1 MTDLKYEYLFNIDGK
16 LTHHSEAIRLNEYS
30 LYPGESLDYIYKEG
44 DQRQYFAI
52 KKVSNNPFE
61 EITLKKVGG
70 ESIEHYNAKMKIAYE
85 KKYFDTIFQQWIEFD
100 SVIAEKQQEGNKR
113 PDLSCY
119 DSNGNLILCIE
130 IYFTNSKSLED
141 IEKLKNIKVPIVEID
156 INYDNRCKHIILTE
170 VLESNRSKFEE
181 IEREIKFEETRYRQ
195 LAEQLSPGTN
205 KIIKRIENIEREF
218 KEQSAVRLSK
228 INNWLQIRKPRNITK
243 QSTFSEVESSKK
255 IRSNFSLEQINNW
268 LQERINRI
276 EGEPNS
282 LDKIKT
288 TEREIK
294 KIKANGEKT
303 DYRIG
308 KLESEINR
316 TENNLRE
323 RRKSFKEIA
332 SKSKIKW
339 FRNSWMTDKSYDLV
353 NEIKYWLS

>member
-1 MTDLKYEYLFNIDGK
+1 MTDLKYEYLFNSDGK

-44 DQRQYFAI
+44 NERQYFAL

-85 KKYFDTIFQQWIEFD
+85 KKYFDTIFNQWIEFD
-100 SVIAEKQQEGNKR
+100 FIVAEKQQEGNKI

-119 DSNGNLILCIE
+119 DSNGNLILCVE

-141 IEKLKNIKVPIVEID
+141 IEKLKNIKVPIVEIN
-156 INYDNRCKHIILTE
+156 INYDNRCKHIVLTE
-170 VLESNRSKFEE
+170 VLESNRQKLADINFKLQEFEQEQQGLETEYNRLADELQKGLSGITTDIKYFE
-181 IEREIKFEETRYRQ
+181 INFKTRIY
-195 LAEQLSPGTN
+195 
-205 KIIKRIENIEREF
+205 KID
-218 KEQSAVRLSK
+218 
-228 INNWLQIRKPRNITK
+228 
-243 QSTFSEVESSKK
+243 
-255 IRSNFSLEQINNW
+255 NW
-268 LQERINRI
+268 LQERLSRI

-282 LDKIKT
+282 FDKIKT
-288 TEREIK
+288 AEREIK
-294 KIKANGEKT
+294 KIEANGEKT

-316 TENNLRE
+316 IEINIKQ
-323 RRKSFKEIA
+323 RKTSFREIA
-332 SKSKIKW
+332 SKSKIEW
-339 FRNSWMTDKSYDLV
+339 FRNSWMTSKSFDLI

>member
-1 MTDLKYEYLFNIDGK
+1 MTDLKYEYLFNSDGK

-44 DQRQYFAI
+44 NERQYFAL

-85 KKYFDTIFQQWIEFD
+85 KKYFDTIFNQWIEFD
-100 SVIAEKQQEGNKR
+100 FIVAEKQQEGNKI

-119 DSNGNLILCIE
+119 DSNGNLILCVE

-141 IEKLKNIKVPIVEID
+141 IEKLKNIKVPIVEIN
-156 INYDNRCKHIILTE
+156 INYDNRCKHIVLTE
-170 VLESNRSKFEE
+170 VLESNRQKLADINFKLQEFEQEQQGLETEYNRLADELQKGLSGITTDIKYFE
-181 IEREIKFEETRYRQ
+181 INFKTRIY
-195 LAEQLSPGTN
+195 
-205 KIIKRIENIEREF
+205 KID
-218 KEQSAVRLSK
+218 
-228 INNWLQIRKPRNITK
+228 
-243 QSTFSEVESSKK
+243 
-255 IRSNFSLEQINNW
+255 NW
-268 LQERINRI
+268 LQERLSKI

-282 LDKIKT
+282 FDKIKT
-288 TEREIK
+288 AEREIK
-294 KIKANGEKT
+294 KIEANGEKT

-316 TENNLRE
+316 IEIDIKQ
-323 RRKSFKEIA
+323 RKTSFREIA
-332 SKSKIKW
+332 SKSKIEW
-339 FRNSWMTDKSYDLV
+339 FRNSWMTNKSFDLI

>member
-1 MTDLKYEYLFNIDGK
+1 MTDLKYEYLFNSDGK

-30 LYPGESLDYIYKEG
+30 LYPGEVLDYIYKEG
-44 DQRQYFAI
+44 EQRQYFAL

-61 EITLKKVGG
+61 EITLKKIGG

-100 SVIAEKQQEGNKR
+100 SVIAEKQQDGNKR

-156 INYDNRCKHIILTE
+156 INYDNRCKHIVLTE

-181 IEREIKFEETRYRQ
+181 IQREIKIEEARYKQ
-195 LAEQLSPGTN
+195 LTEQLSPGTN
-205 KIIKRIENIEREF
+205 KIIERIENIEREF
-218 KEQSAVRLSK
+218 KEQSTVRLSK
-228 INNWLQIRKPRNITK
+228 INHWLQIRKPRNITK
-243 QSTFSEVESSKK
+243 QSTFSEIESSKK
-255 IRSNFSLEQINNW
+255 IRSNFNLEPIDKW
-268 LQERINRI
+268 LQERLSRV

-294 KIKANGEKT
+294 KIQAIGEKT

-308 KLESEINR
+308 KFESEIDSIKE
-316 TENNLRE
+316 TIKE
-323 RRKSFKEIA
+323 RRNAFNEIA
-332 SKSKIKW
+332 KQSKIEW
-339 FRNSWMTDKSYDLV
+339 FRSSWMNYKSQNV
-353 NEIKYWLS
+353 IEEIKYWLS